1 MKKTTIVLSIILV
14 AFFAIGIF
22 SYLTLDKEKIAS
34 HWDESGQVNG
44 QMGKFAGIFLMPLIS
59 IGLFILFIMIPK
71 IDPLKS
77 NINKFQNHYSSF
89 VVVLM
94 IFMLYIYITTILF
107 NFGYKL
113 NITKLIMPA
122 IALLFFYIGSIMK
135 HLKKNWFIG
144 IRTPWTL
151 SNDKVWKKTHELS
164 SKIFKLLGIIILVG
178 VFLPAEFLIWII
190 LIPTLSISIG
200 LTIYSW
206 WLYKK
211 ETKLS

>member
-1 MKKTTIVLSIILV
+1 MKKTTIVLSIILI

-44 QMGKFAGIFLMPLIS
+44 QMGKFAGIFLMPLIA

-77 NINKFQNHYSSF
+77 NIKKFKNYYDSF

-94 IFMLYIYITTILF
+94 FFMLYIYITTILF

-113 NITKLIMPA
+113 NMTTLIMPA

-135 HLKKNWFIG
+135 YLKKNWFIG

-151 SNDKVWKKTHELS
+151 SNDKVWEKTHKLS
-164 SKIFKLLGIIILVG
+164 SKIFKLLGIIILLG
-178 VFLPAEFLIWII
+178 LFFPTKYLILII
-190 LIPTLSISIG
+190 LIPTLSAAFG
-200 LTIYSW
+200 LVIYSW
-206 WLYKK
+206 WIYKK
-211 ETKLS
+211 EKSK